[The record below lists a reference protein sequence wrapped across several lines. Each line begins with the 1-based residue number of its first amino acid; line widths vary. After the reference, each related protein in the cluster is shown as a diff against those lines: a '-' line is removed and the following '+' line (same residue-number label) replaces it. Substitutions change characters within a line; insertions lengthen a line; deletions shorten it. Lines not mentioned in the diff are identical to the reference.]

1 MVIFS
6 TIGGTTRKVAQRV
19 AERIGDGM
27 IVDAHAAMM
36 LPPSGDVRHVLLFCP
51 TYGDEEAEDEFESLL
66 LDYDWAA
73 LGGGVGFA
81 FCELGIYTG
90 YEDFGHGLAE
100 LVCQILVRH
109 GLHELV
115 PPLSVDAVPV
125 ADWELVDAWADL
137 IGSRLMA
144 SA

>member
-27 IVDAHAAMM
+27 IVDARAAMT
-36 LPPSGDVRHVLLFCP
+36 LPPDSDVRHVLLFCP
-51 TYGDEEAEDEFESLL
+51 TYGDEEAEDDFETLL
-66 LDYDWAA
+66 LDYDWQA
-73 LGGGVGFA
+73 LEGMAFA

-90 YEDFGHGLAE
+90 YEHFGHGLAG
-100 LVCQILVRH
+100 LVRQILVRH
-109 GLHELV
+109 GLRELV

-137 IGSRLMA
+137 IGTRLRA